1 MFETLEARN
10 PTKSCAFVQKINLE
24 DTISQGNWTKIYP
37 RQISDQYG
45 PQARKKAKHLV
56 LVRKSSGN
64 CLSF

>member
-10 PTKSCAFVQKINLE
+10 PAKSCAFVRRINLE

-37 RQISDQYG
+37 RQISD
-45 PQARKKAKHLV
+45 PKTPKHLV
-56 LVRKSSGN
+56 LVRKSSGT